1 MRNLTLSPV
10 SSYGGGKVKS
20 KAEFPWRRSR
30 EEAFSLFL
38 FRKVLEGG
46 WGSFGDIPG

>member
-1 MRNLTLSPV
+1 MRNLTLSPD

-20 KAEFPWRRSR
+20 KAMFPWRRSR
-30 EEAFSLFL
+30 DKAFSLF

-46 WGSFGDIPG
+46 WGSIGDIPG